1 MYQLIRLAITIIL
14 YIMCTL
20 IVPKELE
27 PFQYFGHWH
36 NQVDRYTEILIEEER
51 EKDRERE
58 RER

>member
-1 MYQLIRLAITIIL
+1 
-14 YIMCTL
+14 MCTL